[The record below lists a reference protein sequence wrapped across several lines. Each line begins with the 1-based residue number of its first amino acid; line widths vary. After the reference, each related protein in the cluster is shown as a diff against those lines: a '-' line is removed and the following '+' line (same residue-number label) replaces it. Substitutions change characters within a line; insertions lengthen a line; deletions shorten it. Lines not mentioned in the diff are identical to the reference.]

1 MSMIANLHNETVT
14 LALRD
19 DGGPGFNLRMV
30 VHAHHTV
37 EEGPHLVSD
46 MTMSPD
52 EVGRLL
58 IKWSELAGF
67 ACELTPID
75 AEIIHQEKVRRALTL
90 ASVEGSL
97 PRTERRNVL

>member
-14 LALRD
+14 LVPRE
-19 DGGPGFNLRMV
+19 DGGPGFNLRVV
-30 VHAHHTV
+30 VHAHHTA
-37 EEGPHLVSD
+37 EEGPHVVSD

-52 EVGRLL
+52 ETGRLL

-67 ACELTPID
+67 ACSLTPLDPD
-75 AEIIHQEKVRRALTL
+75 AARQEKVRRALTL

-97 PRTERRNVL
+97 PRTERRIVP